1 MQKLRMTKNVQAAP
15 NGFVF
20 WICIVQSSD
29 LFVLLLLYLGLG
41 VFQVHFF
48 LISHLF
54 FHFSLGF
61 GLSQGLLFHICG
73 FFLLF
78 LLGFAFS

>member
-1 MQKLRMTKNVQAAP
+1 MQKLRMTKNIQVAP

-20 WICIVQSSD
+20 WIFIVQSSHL
-29 LFVLLLLYLGLG
+29 LFLLLLYLGFG

-48 LISHLF
+48 LILHLF

-61 GLSQGLLFHICG
+61 SLSQGLFFHICG
-73 FFLLF
+73 FLLLF